1 MTSRFHIPDRARL
14 SLAADVVSTA
24 IPGET
29 VILDPRGDRY
39 FSLDG
44 VGPRV
49 WELLQASTT
58 VADVVYQISDEYDV
72 EPDVC
77 ERDVRALLGDLV
89 DRGLVLVS
97 DGTP

>member
-1 MTSRFHIPDRARL
+1 MPSRSRIPADARL
-14 SLAADVVSTA
+14 TLAADVIATA

-29 VILDPRGDRY
+29 VILDPTGDKY

-58 VADVVYQISDEYDV
+58 MEDVVVRLIDEYDV
-72 EPDVC
+72 DPDVC
-77 ERDVRALLGDLV
+77 ERDVRQLLDDLV
-89 DRGLVLVS
+89 GRGLVVVS
-97 DGTP
+97 DDMP